1 MRRSVLTLVLL
12 SCFTF
17 FLGLGRPAIS
27 DSDEGFYAEAA
38 REMVEAGDWLT
49 PHFNY
54 EDRWQKPILY
64 YWLTAATY
72 LGAGESEWAARW
84 WSAFSG
90 LGLVLLTWAAARTLT
105 GRDDAAWL
113 AGAMTATCYG
123 CFAMARLALPDLPL
137 TFLIT
142 LAIWSALEQRWI
154 LAGVAA
160 GLGLLMKGPIALAIP
175 AVVLVPIW
183 WREAAFAKVAARRAA
198 TSQHWPDGPLPRTVP
213 PPRLFTV
220 RRGPL
225 RSAFVCA
232 AVALP
237 WYIGMT
243 LEHGTAYLQS
253 FLVGDNLERFA
264 TDRFNEP
271 RALWFYLPIAV
282 GGMMPWSVYLL
293 VPFQSAVRVVRRQR
307 RLTGVEWR
315 LLLWAAVPLLF
326 FTISIGKQPRY
337 ILPVLPP
344 LAILLARSISTRIA
358 DANRGPA
365 LAAATWGTAALY
377 AAIALLLYRARPLFI
392 NTYPWLT
399 LLGVGL
405 IAGCAA
411 VPAWVALSKQ
421 WARLPLTATICAGL
435 LLLSIQF
442 GALAGARPEPVEQI
456 AALVRAHRRANEP
469 VGTYQTFVRN
479 LVFYTRFKHV
489 DLYDEGVA
497 LNFLKSPGRVLLVVR
512 ALDLPR
518 LQAISGVAVRPIAR
532 LQYFNAASV
541 RLRTILSPIPE
552 QDLETILLVTNQ

>member
-12 SCFTF
+12 SCFTC

-54 EDRWQKPILY
+54 ADRWQKPILY

-72 LGAGESEWAARW
+72 LAAGESEWAARW

-113 AGAMTATCYG
+113 AGAMTATCGGY
-123 CFAMARLALPDLPL
+123 FAMARLALPDLPL
-137 TFLIT
+137 TFFIT

-154 LAGVAA
+154 LAGAAA

-175 AVVLVPIW
+175 GIVLVPIW
-183 WREAAFAKVAARRAA
+183 WRERNNGPVRARDLAVAAAV
-198 TSQHWPDGPLPRTVP
+198 G
-213 PPRLFTV
+213 
-220 RRGPL
+220 
-225 RSAFVCA
+225 A

-237 WYIGMT
+237 WYVAMT

-271 RALWFYLPIAV
+271 RALWFYLPIVV

-307 RLTGVEWR
+307 RLTDVEWR

-344 LAILLARSISTRIA
+344 LAILLARSISTRLA

-377 AAIALLLYRARPLFI
+377 AAIAILLYRARPLFI

-399 LLGVGL
+399 LLGVGI
-405 IAGCAA
+405 IAACAA
-411 VPAWVALSKQ
+411 VLAWVALSKQ

-435 LLLSIQF
+435 LLFSIQF
-442 GALAGARPEPVEQI
+442 GALAGARPEPVEQM
-456 AALVRAHRRANEP
+456 AALVRANRRADEP
-469 VGTYQTFVRN
+469 IGTYQTFVRN
-479 LVFYTRFKHV
+479 LVFYTHFKQL

-512 ALDLPR
+512 ELDLPR

-532 LQYFNAASV
+532 LQYFNAAGV
-541 RLRTILSPIPE
+541 RLRTVLSPIPE
-552 QDLETILLVTNQ
+552 QDFETILLVTNR